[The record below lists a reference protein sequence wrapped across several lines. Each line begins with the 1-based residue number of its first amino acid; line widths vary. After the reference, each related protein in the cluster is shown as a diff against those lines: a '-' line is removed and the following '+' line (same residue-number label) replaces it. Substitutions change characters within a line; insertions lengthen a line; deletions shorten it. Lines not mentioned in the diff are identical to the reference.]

1 MIKVEHLSLVY
12 PPRVRRQEP
21 VQVIKA
27 LDLEVA
33 EGESVAI
40 IGPSGCGKT
49 SLLLTLAGLRA
60 ATSGKIVIGGEPVR
74 RPRREVA
81 LILQDAGLLP
91 WKTVWKNAT
100 LSLCFHDRRRS
111 LPRSAYE
118 QVHRSLSDLG
128 LQGLENRYPA
138 QLSGGQRKRVAIARA
153 LAVAPHVLLMDEP
166 LASLDAFTKERIQA
180 LILDLWQR
188 QHFTMVL
195 VTHDMEEAAFLGQ
208 RIIVLSSP
216 PAMVKAI
223 VDNPAIN
230 QPQWRQSEA
239 YYEQVRR
246 VRLLCES

>member
-1 MIKVEHLSLVY
+1 MIKVEQLSLVY
-12 PPRVRRQEP
+12 PPRGRRQQP

-60 ATSGKIVIGGEPVR
+60 ATSGTIAIGGEPVR

-100 LSLCFHDRRRS
+100 LSLRFEGQRQAVNQA
-111 LPRSAYE
+111 AYE
-118 QVHRSLSDLG
+118 RVRSSLSDLG
-128 LQGLENRYPA
+128 LKGLENHYPA

-166 LASLDAFTKERIQA
+166 LASLDNFTKEHIQT
-180 LILDLWQR
+180 LILKLWQQQR
-188 QHFTMVL
+188 FTTVL

-208 RIIVLSSP
+208 RIIVLSAP
-216 PAMVKAI
+216 PATVKAI

-230 QPQWRQSEA
+230 QPNWRRSEA